1 MKDSS
6 IALDHQSRA
15 STENDGYD
23 EQLAER
29 AEEIVLIV
37 EQVQAQYTLL
47 EQEMRSIVNKA
58 DTRGIA
64 VQTELKAQ
72 NIDDMNGHFE
82 ALQAQV
88 RQSIEESQNDKQR
101 LEREL
106 NDARNHIELLKQ
118 NQSNQKQT
126 WMMNSST
133 ENLLTNRQ
141 SSQADTEEQPI
152 TVAATIQNQQ
162 DQILI
167 SERGA

>member
-133 ENLLTNRQ
+133 ENLLTNR
-141 SSQADTEEQPI
+141 
-152 TVAATIQNQQ
+152 
-162 DQILI
+162 
-167 SERGA
+167 